1 MQGNYED
8 LIEKLGK
15 EIADAILDRETS
27 LAKRARLIDKDV
39 AEVMRQAGQAAM
51 ILIFD
56 VVAGQLVDEA
66 KASGLTVQ
74 SRPVI
79 TYNVIFG
86 PVEVESPYLWKNG
99 QSSKPVKDQ
108 MGLTHEGRSEAV
120 ERALTDFGIE
130 DSFKLA
136 AKRFEEHHGWPVDKS
151 TARRVTETVGAQT
164 EEYLKGR
171 LEEERKA
178 YDLPLE
184 ERPGVDLLVAE
195 LDACK
200 VRTGVLVESDQASTD
215 IDETSQDKEH
225 PQKRTRVINF
235 RDVRMGL
242 ITDLDGQDKGYVG
255 RVDTYPV
262 VVHQL
267 FSIAVKQGLSSS
279 TQVIAVAD
287 GGNGIREELER
298 QFPHLLFILDQPHL
312 KDHLYETAE
321 AMGLEADER
330 KKWVKKKLEL
340 IGTGRVPDALNQV
353 RDEYAQKP
361 IESLRRLI
369 SYLNKYEDAIDYQLF
384 KAQRLPI
391 GDGEVESAHRYI
403 PQKRLNV
410 PGACWHPDNVNPMLS
425 LRVLRADDWWDDFW
439 DNRASRMV
447 A

>member
-1 MQGNYED
+1 MQEEYEE
-8 LIEKLGK
+8 LVEKIGK
-15 EIADAILDRETS
+15 EIADAILEKEPK
-27 LAKRARLIDKDV
+27 LAERARLIDKDV
-39 AEVMRQAGQAAM
+39 AEILRKAGQAAM
-51 ILIFD
+51 ILIFA
-56 VVAGQLVDEA
+56 VVGGQLVDEA
-66 KASGLTVQ
+66 RAAGLTVQ

-86 PVEVESPYLWKNG
+86 PIEVESPYLWKNG
-99 QSSKPVKDQ
+99 QSSKPVKDK

-130 DSFKLA
+130 DSFKHA
-136 AKRFEEHHGWPVDKS
+136 ARRFEEHYGWPVDKS
-151 TARRVTETVGAQT
+151 TARRVTEKVAAQA
-164 EEYLKGR
+164 EGYLNKR
-171 LEEERKA
+171 LDEERKA
-178 YDLPLE
+178 YDLPLD
-184 ERPGVDLLVAE
+184 ERPGVDRLVAE

-200 VRTGVLVESDQASTD
+200 VRTGLFVDGTARDNDHKL
-215 IDETSQDKEH
+215 K
-225 PQKRTRVINF
+225 RVINW

-242 ITDLDGQDKGYVG
+242 ITDLDGEDKGYVG

-267 FSIAVKQGLSSS
+267 FSLAVKQGLSRS

-298 QFPHLLFILDQPHL
+298 QFPHVLFILDQPHL

-330 KKWVKKKLEL
+330 KKWVKEKQEL
-340 IGTGRVPDALNQV
+340 IETGRVPDALDQV
-353 RDEYAQKP
+353 RDEYAKSS
-361 IESLRRLI
+361 IESIRRLI
-369 SYLNKYEDAIDYQLF
+369 GYLDKYEDAIDYQQF

-439 DNRASRMV
+439 ENRSSKMA

>member
-1 MQGNYED
+1 MQENYDD
-8 LIEKLGK
+8 LIEKLGE
-15 EIADAILDRETS
+15 EIANAFLDKETG

-39 AEVMRQAGQAAM
+39 AEVLRQAGQAAM
-51 ILIFD
+51 ILIFA
-56 VVAGQLVDEA
+56 VVGGQLVDEA

-86 PVEVESPYLWKNG
+86 PIEVESPYLWKNG

-120 ERALTDFGIE
+120 ERALADFGIE
-130 DSFKLA
+130 DSFQHA
-136 AKRFEEHHGWPVDKS
+136 AKRFEEHHGWSVDKS
-151 TARRVTETVGAQT
+151 TARRVTETVAAQA
-164 EEYLKGR
+164 EKYLNER
-171 LEEERKA
+171 LEDERKA
-178 YDLPLE
+178 YDLPIE
-184 ERPGVDLLVAE
+184 KRPGVDRLVGE

-200 VRTGVLVESDQASTD
+200 VRTGVLVPADEASRE

-267 FSIAVKQGLSSS
+267 FSLAVKHGLSSN
-279 TQVIAVAD
+279 TEVVAVAD
-287 GGNGIREELER
+287 GGNGIREEFER
-298 QFPHLLFILDQPHL
+298 QFPHVLFILDQPHL

-321 AMGLEADER
+321 AMGLDADER
-330 KKWVKKKLEL
+330 KKWVKEKQEL
-340 IGTGRVPDALNQV
+340 IETGRVSDAFDQV
-353 RDEYAQKP
+353 RDEYAKSP
-361 IESLRRLI
+361 IDSIRRLI
-369 SYLNKYEDAIDYQLF
+369 GYLDKYKDAIDYQKF

-439 DNRASRMV
+439 ENRASRMAV
-447 A
+447 